1 MKKKHLQVLFFF
13 CILFINAQNKEEI
26 KNFFWNAN
34 DTFGSINSVP
44 EKYKNESAVIIY
56 KNENYDFHKFGK
68 SVTYTSSVRKRI
80 KLQDQA
86 AITEFSEF
94 SFKDRFYSN
103 KGFSLKRGT
112 ITLGIKIIKPDGKEI
127 EIDVNKESVKE
138 DDAKKV
144 AISNL
149 EIGDIIDFYY
159 HSVEPFKSI
168 SEFGFEPVETT
179 LGETYPILD
188 LKITFQT
195 ENDFFVNFNS
205 YNGAPELKKIE
216 TKKSNERKYELTASN
231 VAKNDFPRWFLPLVE
246 LPCYKFQVFFAR
258 SGKFEQR
265 ADAFLSE
272 KESEIKETVSK
283 EDILDYYTNKFYPS
297 GNLNDVNDFLKG
309 KSFAS
314 EEEKLKEIYYFT
326 RHQFYTRYIE
336 AYILSETKIIP
347 FPYELYESYPIFFN
361 SEEQFIRYFMAYLK
375 KNDIDYDIIVATGR
389 ENGPIKD
396 ILIQQN
402 ARVLLKINTKE
413 PIYFGIFTPYSLPN
427 QFDTS
432 LENTNAYA
440 LKITNNKK
448 VTDIEE
454 IKLPGSSNEN
464 NISKIEIT
472 THFDPSNN
480 SLKIDRTTSLYGN
493 NKSFEQSNK
502 MNFYD
507 FINED
512 YEKYGT
518 KPLLDLVRNKKMKDK
533 YKKEY
538 DALLQKMKD
547 KQNENLKKAT
557 EDEYEIKVE
566 DFSFAILNTGRYS
579 ETEPFKYKENFTI
592 KDYFIKKAG
601 TNYIIEIGKLID
613 SQVEI
618 SEKEH
623 KRDNN
628 IYSAFPRTFNYV
640 IHFSIPEGYSVTG
653 LEKLNKTIQN
663 ETGSFISTA
672 IVDGTTLKLE
682 ATKKYNHD
690 FEPAA
695 NWQKMI
701 AFLDA
706 AYQLTQEKILLKK
719 N

>member
-1 MKKKHLQVLFFF
+1 MKHYYLLLFFF
-13 CILFINAQNKEEI
+13 CFSITNAQNKEEI
-26 KNFFWNAN
+26 KNLFWNKN
-34 DTFGSINSVP
+34 DPFGNVITVP

-86 AITEFSEF
+86 AVTEFSEF
-94 SFKDRFYSN
+94 SFKERFYSN
-103 KGFSLKRGT
+103 KGFSFKRGT

-127 EIDVNKESVKE
+127 EIDVDKESVKE
-138 DDAKKV
+138 DESKKV

-149 EIGDIIDFYY
+149 EVGDIIDFYY
-159 HSVEPFKSI
+159 HFVEPFKSFT
-168 SEFGFEPVETT
+168 EFGFEPVETT
-179 LGETYPILD
+179 LGENYPILD
-188 LKITFQT
+188 LKITFET

-205 YNGAPELKKIE
+205 YNGAPELKKVE
-216 TKKSNERKYELTASN
+216 TKKSSERKYELLASD

-265 ADAFLSE
+265 ADAFLSN
-272 KESEIKETVSK
+272 KENEIKKTVSK
-283 EDILDYYTNKFYPS
+283 EDILDYYNTKFYPS

-309 KSFAS
+309 KTFSS
-314 EEEKLKEIYYFT
+314 DEEKIKEIYYFA

-336 AYILSETKIIP
+336 AYILSETKIMAY
-347 FPYELYESYPIFFN
+347 PYELYQSYPVFFN

-375 KNDIDYDIIVATGR
+375 KNDIEYDIIVATGR

-413 PIYFGIFTPYSLPN
+413 PIYFGIFTPFSLPN
-427 QFDTS
+427 QFDNS

-440 LKITNNKK
+440 LKVSKNKK

-454 IKLPGSSNEN
+454 IKLPASTNED
-464 NISKIEIT
+464 NISKVALNVS
-472 THFDPSNN
+472 FDIDSNV
-480 SLKIDRTTSLYGN
+480 LKINKETSLFGY

-502 MNFYD
+502 LNFYD
-507 FINED
+507 YVTED
-512 YEKYGT
+512 YEKYNT
-518 KPLLDLVRNKKMKDK
+518 TPLLDLVRNKKMKEK

-538 DALLQKMKD
+538 DALLKKMKD
-547 KQNENLKKAT
+547 NQNESLKKAT
-557 EDEYEIKVE
+557 EGEYNTKVD
-566 DFSFAILNTGRYS
+566 DFSFEIVNTGRYG
-579 ETEPFKYKENFTI
+579 EIEPLHYKENFTI
-592 KDYFIKKAG
+592 KDDFIKKAG
-601 TNYIIEIGKLID
+601 SNFIIEIGKLID

-623 KRDNN
+623 KRENN
-628 IYSAFPRTFNYV
+628 IYTVFPRSFHYK
-640 IHFSIPEGYSVTG
+640 IEFSIPEGYSVTG
-653 LEKLNKTIQN
+653 LDKLNKTVEN
-663 ETGSFISTA
+663 ETGSFTSKA
-672 IVDGTTLKLE
+672 IIKDNKLQLE
-682 ATKKYNHD
+682 ALKKYNHSY
-690 FEPAA
+690 EPVA

>member
-1 MKKKHLQVLFFF
+1 MKYNYLFLLLF
-13 CILFINAQNKEEI
+13 CFSITNAQKKEEI
-26 KNFFWNAN
+26 KNLFWNTN
-34 DTFGSINSVP
+34 DEFGTIVAVP

-86 AITEFSEF
+86 AVTEFSEF

-103 KGFSLKRGT
+103 KGFSFKKGT

-127 EIDVNKESVKE
+127 EIDVNKESVEE
-138 DDAKKV
+138 DESKKV

-149 EIGDIIDFYY
+149 EVGDIIDFYY
-159 HSVEPFKSI
+159 HSVEPFKS
-168 SEFGFEPVETT
+168 SLEFGFEPVETT
-179 LGETYPILD
+179 LGESYPILD
-188 LKITFQT
+188 LKITFET

-216 TKKSNERKYELTASN
+216 TKKSNERKYVLSASD

-265 ADAFLSE
+265 ADAFLSD
-272 KESEIKETVSK
+272 KESDIKKTVSK
-283 EDILDYYTNKFYPS
+283 EDILDYYNTKFYPS

-309 KSFAS
+309 KSFS
-314 EEEKLKEIYYFT
+314 SDEEKIKEIYYFT

-336 AYILSETKIIP
+336 AYILGETKIMSY
-347 FPYELYESYPIFFN
+347 PYALYDSYPIFFN

-375 KNDIDYDIIVATGR
+375 KNDINYDIIVATGR

-402 ARVLLKINTKE
+402 ARVLLKINTAE

-440 LKITNNKK
+440 LKVSKNKK

-454 IKLPGSSNEN
+454 VKLPTSTNDDN
-464 NISKIEIT
+464 VSKVALNVA
-472 THFDPSNN
+472 FDVTLNT
-480 SLKIDRTTSLYGN
+480 LKINKETSLFGN
-493 NKSFEQSNK
+493 NKSFEQSDK

-507 FINED
+507 YITED

-518 KPLLDLVRNKKMKDK
+518 TPLLDLVRNKKMKEK
-533 YKKEY
+533 YRKEY

-547 KQNENLKKAT
+547 KQKESLKKAA
-557 EDEYEIKVE
+557 EREYNVKVD
-566 DFSFAILNTGRYS
+566 DFSFEIVNTGRYG
-579 ETEPFKYKENFTI
+579 ETEPFQYKENFTI
-592 KDYFIKKAG
+592 KDDFIKKAG
-601 TNYIIEIGKLID
+601 PNFIIEIGKLID

-618 SEKEH
+618 EEKEY
-623 KRDNN
+623 KRENN
-628 IYSAFPRTFNYV
+628 IYTSFPRAFNYK
-640 IHFSIPEGYSVTG
+640 IEFSIPEGYSVTG
-653 LEKLNKTIQN
+653 LEKLNKTVEN
-663 ETGSFISTA
+663 ETGSFISKA
-672 IVDGTTLKLE
+672 SIIDSKLHLE
-682 ATKKYNHD
+682 ATKKYSHSY
-690 FEPAA
+690 EPVA

>member
-1 MKKKHLQVLFFF
+1 MKQKYLHLLLLIGTY
-13 CILFINAQNKEEI
+13 CMTAQNKEEI
-26 KNFFWNAN
+26 KKFFWNSN
-34 DTFGSINSVP
+34 DNYSKIINVP

-68 SVTYTSSVRKRI
+68 SVTYITSTRKRI

-94 SFKDRFYSN
+94 SFRDKFYVK
-103 KGFSLKRGT
+103 KGFSWKKGT
-112 ITLGIKIIKPDGKEI
+112 LTLGIKIIKQDGKEI
-127 EIDVNKESVKE
+127 EIDVDKESVTE
-138 DDAKKV
+138 DDSKKI

-149 EIGDIIDFYY
+149 EVGDIIDFYF

-168 SEFGFEPVETT
+168 EAFGFEPVEAT
-179 LGETYPILD
+179 LGENYPILN
-188 LKITFQT
+188 LKMTFET

-216 TKKSNERKYELTASN
+216 TKKSNDRKYELIASD

-265 ADAFLSE
+265 ADAFLP
-272 KESEIKETVSK
+272 KDESEIKKTVSK
-283 EDILDYYTNKFYPS
+283 EDILDFYTSKFYPN
-297 GNLNDVNDFLKG
+297 GNLNDVNDFLKD
-309 KSFAS
+309 KKFAS
-314 EEEKLKEIYYFT
+314 EEEKLKEIYYFA

-336 AYILSETKIIP
+336 AYVLGETNIVAY
-347 FPYELYESYPIFFN
+347 PYQLYNSYPIFFN
-361 SEEQFIRYFMAYLK
+361 SEEQFIRYFMEYLK
-375 KNDIDYDIIVATGR
+375 KNEIDYDIIVATGR

-402 ARVLLKINTKE
+402 ARVLLKINTTN
-413 PIYFGIFTPYSLPN
+413 PLYFGNFTPYSLPN

-440 LKITNNKK
+440 LKVTKNKK

-454 IKLPGSSNEN
+454 IKLPGSTNQN
-464 NISKIEIT
+464 NISKVMLQT
-472 THFDPSNN
+472 SFDVASNTLN
-480 SLKIDRTTSLYGN
+480 ISKTTSLFGN

-507 FINED
+507 YINED
-512 YEKYGT
+512 YERYQT
-518 KPLLDLVRNKKMKDK
+518 TPLLDLVRNKKMKEK

-538 DALLQKMKD
+538 DALLSKLKD
-547 KQNENLKKAT
+547 KQSESLKNAT
-557 EDEYEIKVE
+557 EKEYEVKV
-566 DFSFAILNTGRYS
+566 DNFSFTILNTGRYS
-579 ETEPFKYKENFTI
+579 DTEPFEYKENFSI
-592 KDYFIKKAG
+592 KENFIKKAG
-601 TNYIIEIGKLID
+601 PNYIIEIGKLID

-623 KRDNN
+623 KRENN
-628 IYSAFPRTFNYV
+628 IYTVFPRTFNYK
-640 IHFSIPEGYSVTG
+640 IEFTIPEGYTANG
-653 LEKLNKTIQN
+653 LEKLNKTIEN
-663 ETGSFISTA
+663 ETGSFISTVT
-672 IVDGTTLKLE
+672 ITNNVLTLE

-690 FEPAA
+690 YEPVS

-719 N
+719 Q